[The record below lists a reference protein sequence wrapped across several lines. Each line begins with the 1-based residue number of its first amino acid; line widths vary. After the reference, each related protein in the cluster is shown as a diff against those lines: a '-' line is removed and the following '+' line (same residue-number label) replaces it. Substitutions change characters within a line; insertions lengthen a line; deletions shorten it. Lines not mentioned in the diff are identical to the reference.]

1 MQGINAYS
9 CANAAPTFM
18 VDPTGLWAEHLIGCC
33 PDRDFAWHY
42 LFGHRRPWMLDYR
55 FLASYRNTNA
65 VKGAV
70 AAYKENVRG
79 HVRDKVRRA
88 CKNNTAATDLVTS
101 WSGDESRVPID
112 TLLDACWFTVAEHSF
127 YRKGLCRIKV
137 NCCKKTYTFD
147 CVLDFRM
154 HDYWADTMGL
164 GIGIGGFT
172 IDGSF
177 WEGYDDGG
185 SF

>member
-1 MQGINAYS
+1 MQGMNSYS
-9 CANAAPTFM
+9 YAASAPTLM
-18 VDPTGLWAEHLIGCC
+18 VDPTGLWPERLIGCC
-33 PDRDFAWHY
+33 PDLDFAWHY
-42 LFGHRRPWMLDYR
+42 LFGHRRPWVLDYR

-70 AAYKENVRG
+70 AAYKEEVRG
-79 HVRDKVRRA
+79 HVRDKARRA
-88 CKNNTAATDLVTS
+88 CKSNLAASNLVTS
-101 WSGDESRVPID
+101 WSDSEFKVHID
-112 TLLDACWFTVAEHSF
+112 TLLDHCWFTVAEHSF
-127 YRKGLCRIKV
+127 FQKGLCGIKV

-154 HDYWADTMGL
+154 HDYWADPTGL

-177 WEGYDDGG
+177 WEGYDGGG